1 MGDTGR
7 GRRMGTAASHHSR
20 VLVAMSRLVL
30 HETRPCA
37 STAAEEGGVLI
48 EALNKLILI
57 EMG

>member
-1 MGDTGR
+1 MGR

-37 STAAEEGGVLI
+37 SIAAEEGGVLI